1 MINEYTQVELPLINQ
16 LKLMGWQHIEG
27 DINVPYLSERQ
38 SFREVLLT
46 ERLHN
51 AIRKINLDDNGQ
63 NWLDDGRINT
73 AIGALQRLGT
83 AKLMEA
89 NQVATDLLLKGTVV
103 EGLDAR
109 RAGSRSDRQRD
120 GRIQT
125 VRYID
130 FDHPERNDFLIIN
143 QFRVDV
149 PGGRTYIVPDIVL
162 FVNGIPLVVIEC
174 KNPTATEPM
183 AEGITQLRRY
193 SNQREE
199 IEDSEGAEKLF
210 HYNQFLISTF
220 FYKAKVGTIGAS
232 YEHYLEW
239 KDTNPIPMAQVA
251 AQLGVTKLTSQQ
263 ILVAGMLRPEHLLD
277 IVRNFTLFHQSGGKT
292 IKIVARYQQFR
303 AVQQAIRRLQQG
315 QTRQQHGES
324 DQRGGIIWHTQ
335 GSGKSLTM
343 VFLVRKLRNLP
354 VLRRFKVVVVTDR
367 VDLERQL
374 SSTASLTNETVLR
387 ATNTEELKGLLRQS
401 GADFIFATIQKYQ
414 QRDEESQDPPQPP
427 LHSQAPAW
435 ERGGE
440 QIPQPPL
447 HYQAGSGEQGGK
459 QKKYTTAKQSPIRK
473 AADKSSSYNVNP
485 NVRRLITETEQFPIL
500 NESEDILVLVD
511 EAHRTQGSQLHA
523 NLMRSLP
530 NCAKIGFTGT
540 PILVGERK
548 RTYEIFGEFIDRYT
562 IQQSEAD
569 GATVPIIYEGRTAE
583 AEVADGRSLDQLFE
597 DMFRNRT
604 PEELAA
610 IRAKYAT
617 QGNVLEAPKLI
628 AAKAEDMLRHYIDT
642 VLPNGFKAQ
651 IVASSRLA
659 AVRYQQALVA
669 AQQKLVTQLE
679 NFELYKVAQNLETR
693 EWETNPKSAGFL
705 SRAYSRLEQIKRLEF
720 ATVISGSHNDDPTWK
735 QWSDKAKV
743 EEYINRFKKPL
754 VHPDPAKLDNLAFL
768 IVKSMLL
775 TGFDAP
781 IEQVLYLDRMMQG
794 HELLQACARVN
805 RTYSNKS
812 CGFVVDYYGVARHLK
827 EALNVYSAE
836 DIQGALVSLKD
847 ELPKLNTR
855 HQRVLAVFQ
864 GRGILDIADVD
875 ACIDLLQDMKIRA
888 EFVVKLKQFLES
900 LDIVMPRPDALPYI
914 RDAKILGY
922 INKAA
927 ANLYRDSQLNLF
939 GMGNKVRQLIDHYI
953 VAKGID
959 PQVPP
964 ISIMDAEFES
974 AVNARTSNRAKA
986 SEMEHAARYHI
997 SKHFPEDPVY
1007 YKKLSQRL
1015 EEILENF
1022 QDNWAELVET
1032 LRHFTQDLRQ
1042 GRPSDV
1048 TGLDAK
1054 TQAPFLGILVEEIS
1068 VDGEL
1073 PKTELDKL
1081 AAITVSMVEQI
1092 RREIRIVDFWRNTH
1106 AQNVLRGWIVRFLDD
1121 HDVIPFQRQQ
1131 AVSDR
1136 ILELAKT
1143 LHARLTNE

>member
-1 MINEYTQVELPLINQ
+1 MIHILNEYTQVELPLINQ

-46 ERLHN
+46 ERLHK
-51 AIRKINLDDNGQ
+51 AIRKINLDDDGQ
-63 NWLDDGRINT
+63 PWLDDGRINT

-103 EGLDAR
+103 EGVEAR

-120 GRIQT
+120 GVRIQT

-130 FDHPERNDFLIIN
+130 FDYPESNDFLIIN

-220 FYKAKVGTIGAS
+220 FYKAQVGTIGAS

-263 ILVAGMLRPEHLLD
+263 ILVAGMLHPEHLLD

-387 ATNTEELKGLLRQS
+387 ATNTEELKALLRQS

-414 QRDEESQDPPQPP
+414 QRDEESQKDPPLPPLPRGEQSPQPP
-427 LHSQAPAW
+427 LHSQAGAW

-440 QIPQPPL
+440 QSPQPPL
-447 HYQAGSGEQGGK
+447 HSQAGSGERGGK

-511 EAHRTQGSQLHA
+511 EAHRTQASQLHA

-569 GATVPIIYEGRTAE
+569 GATVPIIYEGRT
-583 AEVADGRSLDQLFE
+583 
-597 DMFRNRT
+597 
-604 PEELAA
+604 
-610 IRAKYAT
+610 
-617 QGNVLEAPKLI
+617 
-628 AAKAEDMLRHYIDT
+628 
-642 VLPNGFKAQ
+642 
-651 IVASSRLA
+651 
-659 AVRYQQALVA
+659 
-669 AQQKLVTQLE
+669 
-679 NFELYKVAQNLETR
+679 
-693 EWETNPKSAGFL
+693 
-705 SRAYSRLEQIKRLEF
+705 
-720 ATVISGSHNDDPTWK
+720 
-735 QWSDKAKV
+735 
-743 EEYINRFKKPL
+743 EY
-754 VHPDPAKLDNLAFL
+754 
-768 IVKSMLL
+768 
-775 TGFDAP
+775 
-781 IEQVLYLDRMMQG
+781 
-794 HELLQACARVN
+794 
-805 RTYSNKS
+805 
-812 CGFVVDYYGVARHLK
+812 
-827 EALNVYSAE
+827 
-836 DIQGALVSLKD
+836 
-847 ELPKLNTR
+847 
-855 HQRVLAVFQ
+855 
-864 GRGILDIADVD
+864 GRGS
-875 ACIDLLQDMKIRA
+875 RWT
-888 EFVVKLKQFLES
+888 FS
-900 LDIVMPRPDALPYI
+900 R
-914 RDAKILGY
+914 
-922 INKAA
+922 
-927 ANLYRDSQLNLF
+927 S
-939 GMGNKVRQLIDHYI
+939 
-953 VAKGID
+953 
-959 PQVPP
+959 
-964 ISIMDAEFES
+964 
-974 AVNARTSNRAKA
+974 
-986 SEMEHAARYHI
+986 
-997 SKHFPEDPVY
+997 
-1007 YKKLSQRL
+1007 
-1015 EEILENF
+1015 
-1022 QDNWAELVET
+1022 T
-1032 LRHFTQDLRQ
+1032 L
-1042 GRPSDV
+1042 
-1048 TGLDAK
+1048 
-1054 TQAPFLGILVEEIS
+1054 
-1068 VDGEL
+1068 
-1073 PKTELDKL
+1073 
-1081 AAITVSMVEQI
+1081 
-1092 RREIRIVDFWRNTH
+1092 
-1106 AQNVLRGWIVRFLDD
+1106 
-1121 HDVIPFQRQQ
+1121 
-1131 AVSDR
+1131 
-1136 ILELAKT
+1136 
-1143 LHARLTNE
+1143 